1 MDQRYG
7 TEVWTERVFRDLII
21 WLAPI
26 HTYIHT
32 YMHAYIHTYI
42 YICVCVFHLNLMCSR
57 SLWRLPLSQG
67 AHPICDFSAALECR
81 STLLLRLWPWQQEK
95 WRCWWWTRSWLH
107 WKPCRHMFGKIFAQ
121 YAFIHIHTSS
131 IKEWRHEPGLAIVWC
146 ANMYIALIPAV

>member
-7 TEVWTERVFRDLII
+7 TEVWTERVFRELII

-26 HTYIHT
+26 HTYI
-32 YMHAYIHTYI
+32 YI
-42 YICVCVFHLNLMCSR
+42 YICVCFTWISCVPGHCEGCLFPRVPIPSVTFPLPWSAVVLCS
-57 SLWRLPLSQG
+57 W
-67 AHPICDFSAALECR
+67 DFD
-81 STLLLRLWPWQQEK
+81 PWQQEK

-131 IKEWRHEPGLAIVWC
+131 IKEWRYEPGLAIWWC